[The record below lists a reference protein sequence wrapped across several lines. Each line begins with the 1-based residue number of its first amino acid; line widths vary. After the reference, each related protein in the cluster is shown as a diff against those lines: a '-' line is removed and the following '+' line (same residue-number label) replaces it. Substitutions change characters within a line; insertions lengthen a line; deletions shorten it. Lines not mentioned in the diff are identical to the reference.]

1 MNDCRV
7 RFCGLTIENI
17 KNVEYGKF
25 TMPSV
30 RQKSLDKCSADEY
43 DADIAG
49 IYGQNGSGKTA
60 VIDTLYLLKS
70 LLSGEKLN
78 TQWESY
84 IRVESPTAFFE
95 AEFLVYSNEAEF
107 QVFYEVELLRKKES
121 FCIEKES
128 ISYRK
133 RVEGKHSRR
142 RTAISFQIDEQG
154 MPEPKKRL
162 EELAGKDK
170 ERKKQIKQAAIEAL
184 HNRTSPVFG
193 IKSRSLLTET
203 YHEDYQDVAFLIQTL
218 HQYALVNLFVIQ
230 NIHSGEI
237 SADFILPMVFRSEYA
252 AKAVQGSFLVNL
264 RKSTLL
270 KESDCELLK
279 QVLVQVNLV
288 IGAIIPGMSIGLK
301 EKETLEQEN
310 GVIKKKIELV
320 SCRGDIEIPV
330 RQESEG
336 IIKIISILSALIQV
350 YNNPYLCL
358 AVDELDAGI
367 YEYLLGEI
375 LDLFYRGGKGQL
387 VFTSHNLRPLEMLP
401 RQCILFSTSNAKNR
415 YIRMQ
420 MLKRQRN
427 LRDAYLRCI
436 TLGGQEEC
444 VYEETDS
451 IKIARAFRNA
461 GRILN
466 HDS

>member
-1 MNDCRV
+1 MNNCRV
-7 RFCGLTIENI
+7 RFSGLTIENI

-25 TMPSV
+25 TMPSM
-30 RQKSLDKCSADEY
+30 RQKNKGSLDEY
-43 DADIAG
+43 EADIAG
-49 IYGQNGSGKTA
+49 IYGQNGSGKTT
-60 VIDTLYLLKS
+60 VIDTLYLIKS

-78 TQWESY
+78 MQWGSY
-84 IRVESPTAFFE
+84 IRMDSPTACFE
-95 AEFLVYSNEAEF
+95 AEFLVYSKEAQF
-107 QVFYEVELLRKKES
+107 QVFYEVELVREDGGFTIGKET
-121 FCIEKES
+121 

-133 RVEGKHSRR
+133 RIDEKHSRKR
-142 RTAISFQIDEQG
+142 IAISFNIEEQG
-154 MPEPKKRL
+154 IPEPKKRL
-162 EELAGKDK
+162 EELAGRDK
-170 ERKKQIKQAAIEAL
+170 ERKEQIKRTVLHAFQNRASAIFSLE
-184 HNRTSPVFG
+184 
-193 IKSRSLLTET
+193 SRILLTET
-203 YHEDYQDVAFLIQTL
+203 YHEEYEDVAFLIQTL
-218 HQYALVNLFVIQ
+218 HQYAMVNLFVIQ
-230 NIHSGEI
+230 NIHSGKI
-237 SADFILPMVFRSEYA
+237 SADFILPMVFRAEDA
-252 AKAVQGSFLVNL
+252 RETLQGSFFVNL
-264 RKSTLL
+264 RNTTLL
-270 KESDCELLK
+270 EKTHCQLLK

-288 IGAIIPGMSIGLK
+288 IGAIIPGMFIALK
-301 EKETLEQEN
+301 EMGTVEEKAGEVKQ
-310 GVIKKKIELV
+310 KIELI

-358 AVDELDAGI
+358 AVDELDAGV

-387 VFTSHNLRPLEMLP
+387 IFTSHNLRPLEMLP
-401 RQCILFSTSNAKNR
+401 RQCIVFSTANPKNR

-444 VYEETDS
+444 VYQETDS